1 MSFLFDECS
10 IYDLVNA
17 DDMKDFSCGDHDLD
31 DFFTNDC
38 FGYAKQLLGKSYCYK
53 LDADHTKV
61 VCAFTLANAGI
72 RVDDLP
78 NARKKKNES
87 DIPHA
92 KSLKDY
98 PAVLIGRLAV
108 SEEFHSKHIGSDV
121 LEYIKYWFIDPNNKT
136 DCYFIIVDAY
146 NNDNTIA
153 FYMRNGFKPVFCT
166 DEQKKEYRHIKSE
179 VVLSTRLMYSDLLS
193 ATKKMNRI
201 FKLGSCFIWYKQL

>member
-1 MSFLFDECS
+1 MLR
-10 IYDLVNA
+10 
-17 DDMKDFSCGDHDLD
+17 
-31 DFFTNDC
+31 
-38 FGYAKQLLGKSYCYK
+38 LLHI
-53 LDADHTKV
+53 LRFAI
-61 VCAFTLANAGI
+61 TLANAWI

-78 NARKKKNES
+78 NARKKKIES

-92 KSLKDY
+92 KSLKNY

-136 DCYFIIVDAY
+136 DCCFIIVDAY

-166 DEQKKEYRHIKSE
+166 DEQEKILTHKVGSRTKHTTDVFRLIVSYKKI
-179 VVLSTRLMYSDLLS
+179 
-193 ATKKMNRI
+193 MNRI
-201 FKLGSCFIWYKQL
+201 FKFGSYFIWYKQL